1 MSDWVITS
9 EAIRHGFPTP
19 FKTPY
24 ATNRCVSLLRALM
37 AGYGVQL
44 WPILQH
50 IHQLRA
56 TYGKRA
62 GTFLSNAGV
71 LQVFGVNDPDSAR
84 LVSDLLGQE
93 TVVFQTMS
101 HALDSEKS
109 GLSFSDQHS
118 SRALLTPD
126 EVRNLPQNRELLF
139 LAGLR
144 PIVADKLRYYVDR
157 EFAGSF
163 DPA

>member
-1 MSDWVITS
+1 M
-9 EAIRHGFPTP
+9 G
-19 FKTPY
+19 
-24 ATNRCVSLLRALM
+24 LM

-44 WPILQH
+44 WPILQD

-56 TYGKRA
+56 TYGQRA

-71 LQVFGVNDPDSAR
+71 LQVFGVNDHDSAR

-109 GLSFSDQHS
+109 GLSFSEQHTG
-118 SRALLTPD
+118 RALLMPN
-126 EVRNLPQNRELLF
+126 EVRNLPQGRELLF

-144 PIVADKLRYYVDR
+144 PIVADKLRYYDDP
-157 EFAGSF
+157 EFAGFF